1 MKLKSINTYNLS
13 LFIIMVIF
21 HFACN
26 QSSSIKSSEGKA
38 QLTDTSELFPAHN
51 ETEEINEEEVKNTN
65 IQFEELTVT
74 IGGYTG
80 NYIDHDL
87 TKINKDTAFLFS
99 ELGSTIEGQ
108 LLVVLFEN
116 LSQVKVE
123 QSYETS
129 VTISKEGPHCDLL
142 NWKHYYSEWKTL
154 KINENGQFI
163 CEKYSQKDNEKF
175 PKIEIVDLQQEVK
188 KQCGD
193 DWQLLINNIKSLTE
207 YPSSVSI
214 SRYFL
219 RVTGQ
224 RKDNGQLITKIIVI
238 ESPMGC

>member
-1 MKLKSINTYNLS
+1 MKTKAKNTYCLY
-13 LFIIMVIF
+13 IYVIMVLLNY
-21 HFACN
+21 ACN
-26 QSSSIKSSEGKA
+26 QSSSNKSYEETA
-38 QLTDTSELFPAHN
+38 LMADT
-51 ETEEINEEEVKNTN
+51 TEFINSNNQDNAINEEENQNTN
-65 IQFEELTVT
+65 VHFEELTVT
-74 IGGYTG
+74 IGGFTG
-80 NYIDHDL
+80 NNIEPESS
-87 TKINKDTAFLFS
+87 KINKDTAYLYS

-108 LLVVLFEN
+108 LLVVLSDN

-154 KINENGQFI
+154 NPNENGAFI
-163 CEKYSQKDNEKF
+163 CEIYNQEDNEKF
-175 PKIEIVDLQQEVK
+175 PKIEISNLQQEVR
-188 KQCGD
+188 KQCGE
-193 DWQLLINNIKSLTE
+193 DWQLLINDIKSPTE

-219 RVTGQ
+219 KVTGI
-224 RKDNGQLITKIIVI
+224 RKDNGQLISKIIVI

>member
-13 LFIIMVIF
+13 LFLILVLFNIS
-21 HFACN
+21 CN
-26 QSSSIKSSEGKA
+26 QSSSNTGSDGQA
-38 QLTDTSELFPAHN
+38 QVIDTSELLPTQN
-51 ETEEINEEEVKNTN
+51 EIDGINEEEVQNTN
-65 IQFEELTVT
+65 IHFEELTVT

-108 LLVVLFEN
+108 VLVVLFEN

-163 CEKYSQKDNEKF
+163 CEIYTQEDNEKF

-188 KQCGD
+188 EQCGD
-193 DWQLLINNIKSLTE
+193 DWQLLINDIKSPTE

-219 RVTGQ
+219 KVTGQ

>member
-1 MKLKSINTYNLS
+1 MKLKSINTYNLT
-13 LFIIMVIF
+13 LYLLILTFNY
-21 HFACN
+21 ACN
-26 QSSSIKSSEGKA
+26 QSSSITSSEGLA
-38 QLTDTSELFPAHN
+38 QLTDTSELFPANN
-51 ETEEINEEEVKNTN
+51 ETEGINEEEVQNTN
-65 IQFEELTVT
+65 IHFEELTVT
-74 IGGYTG
+74 IAGYTG
-80 NYIDHDL
+80 NYIDHEIS
-87 TKINKDTAFLFS
+87 KINKDTAFLFS

-108 LLVVLFEN
+108 LLVVLSEN

-154 KINENGQFI
+154 NTNENGAFI
-163 CEKYSQKDNEKF
+163 CETYTQEDNEKF
-175 PKIEIVDLQQEVK
+175 PKIELSNLQKEVR
-188 KQCGD
+188 KQCGE
-193 DWQLLINNIKSLTE
+193 DWQLLINDITSPTE

-219 RVTGQ
+219 KVTGQ

>member
-1 MKLKSINTYNLS
+1 MKTKAKNTYCLY
-13 LFIIMVIF
+13 IYVIMVLFNIS
-21 HFACN
+21 CN
-26 QSSSIKSSEGKA
+26 QSSSNTGSDGQA
-38 QLTDTSELFPAHN
+38 QRTDTSELFPTQN
-51 ETEEINEEEVKNTN
+51 EIEGINDEEVQNTN
-65 IQFEELTVT
+65 IHFEELTVT

-80 NYIDHDL
+80 NYIDHEL

-108 LLVVLFEN
+108 LLVVL
-116 LSQVKVE
+116 SDIMGQVKVE

-154 KINENGQFI
+154 NPNENGAFI
-163 CEKYSQKDNEKF
+163 CEIYTQEDNEKF
-175 PKIEIVDLQQEVK
+175 PKIEISNLQQEVR
-188 KQCGD
+188 KQCGE
-193 DWQLLINNIKSLTE
+193 DWQLLINDIKSPTE

-219 RVTGQ
+219 KVTGI
-224 RKDNGQLITKIIVI
+224 RKDNGQLISKIIVI
-238 ESPMGC
+238 ESTMGC